1 MKKTIIYSI
10 LLIFSQLC
18 TAQSNTIITGKVID
32 KTSGE
37 ELIGASVYIPITSNG
52 SVTDFEGNFT
62 LFNIES
68 GMQTIVCQYISYQS
82 DTLNIEIK
90 NDTTIN
96 FSLTPETFTLGDIN
110 LVTKQDRK
118 DEAYV
123 VNVQKKSAGLIN
135 TLSKKQ
141 MSITGSS
148 NAADAV
154 KNVSG
159 VTVQG
164 GKYVY
169 VRGLSDRY
177 SLARLNGIS
186 LPGLDPNRNSVQ
198 MDLIPSNIIDNI
210 LVFKTFT
217 PDLPGDFTGGMVDIF
232 TTDFPDSLE
241 IQFNYSTGFS
251 QLSNLNDNFLGQEK
265 SSTDWLGYDDGKRD
279 IPDFVS
285 NNSIN
290 FYNPGSFAQA
300 YAYAQ
305 SQDESIANLTYN
317 EFLTLNSKWE
327 WLELSR
333 IFLNDS
339 LSMATQS
346 FSKDWDPIRFKS
358 GLNQSLSFSIGNK
371 YEVGKKSLGFNS
383 GISYKRKF
391 NFYEGAE
398 VGQYIQT
405 GEGSNVLTPQ
415 KIGLETRGDETVF
428 ASLFGNISLHLNED
442 HKLKVMSMLN
452 QNGQSSARYFDGENM
467 SDAFGLYE
475 EQRTQRYLE
484 RQLKTIQLS
493 GEHNFN
499 SIKKSEIKWNL
510 GFTKA
515 TQNTP
520 DLKVFVNSYEFPE
533 VEDEETGDFFLD
545 TVPTFSIQTNL
556 YPGPTRYFRFLEED
570 NFNFKT
576 DYKLDFNEEE
586 FLKIGFSFLEKNRS
600 REEYRYTID
609 ASGINYNN
617 GINNY
622 FNDNNMIVGQSSTG
636 MNGTPMYLFA
646 IDNTE
651 IRNQYNASQKILGSY
666 IMTTLK
672 PIELLECTF
681 GVRYENTDIL
691 AESADKSADVG
702 VLKNSDF
709 LPAMSAKYNLD
720 ESTKIRISYSKTLAR
735 PSFREISPTNWYDF
749 QTALTFVG
757 NPNLKRSLINNIDM
771 RFEKYL
777 SGAGL
782 ISLSGFY
789 KKFNNPIEQVMN
801 PQAQNTELSWRN
813 VDEATV
819 LGIEFEYKKKI
830 ILDEG
835 EYLNIGF
842 NGSIIHSETEI
853 DSLELILI
861 RSFDPNH
868 ASTRPMYGQSP
879 YIVNFYSQYQK
890 LGWNVGASYNV
901 SGESIVIIQKGAV
914 DVYQAPRPQLNIQV
928 GRKFSEHVNLSLS
941 AKNLLS
947 AKTKWYYPFKGE
959 EYIFRSYFYRPELSF
974 SLRVSL

>member
-1 MKKTIIYSI
+1 MRC
-10 LLIFSQLC
+10 FSQ
-18 TAQSNTIITGKVID
+18 QSSRRYD
-32 KTSGE
+32 AR
-37 ELIGASVYIPITSNG
+37 LFDQF
-52 SVTDFEGNFT
+52 DF
-62 LFNIES
+62 
-68 GMQTIVCQYISYQS
+68 
-82 DTLNIEIK
+82 
-90 NDTTIN
+90 
-96 FSLTPETFTLGDIN
+96 
-110 LVTKQDRK
+110 
-118 DEAYV
+118 
-123 VNVQKKSAGLIN
+123 
-135 TLSKKQ
+135 
-141 MSITGSS
+141 
-148 NAADAV
+148 V
-154 KNVSG
+154 KNKIKGSLNSSVPVLKSKN
-159 VTVQG
+159 
-164 GKYVY
+164 GKI
-169 VRGLSDRY
+169 D
-177 SLARLNGIS
+177 LNY
-186 LPGLDPNRNSVQ
+186 LFD
-198 MDLIPSNIIDNI
+198 
-210 LVFKTFT
+210 
-217 PDLPGDFTGGMVDIF
+217 
-232 TTDFPDSLE
+232 
-241 IQFNYSTGFS
+241 FNYKK
-251 QLSNLNDNFLGQEK
+251 E
-265 SSTDWLGYDDGKRD
+265 
-279 IPDFVS
+279 
-285 NNSIN
+285 
-290 FYNPGSFAQA
+290 
-300 YAYAQ
+300 
-305 SQDESIANLTYN
+305 TYN

-358 GLNQSLSFSIGNK
+358 GLNQSLGFSIGNK
-371 YEVGKKSLGFNS
+371 YEAGKKSLGFNS

-405 GEGSNVLTPQ
+405 GEGSNALTPQ
-415 KIGLETRGDETVF
+415 KIGLETRGDETIF
-428 ASLFGNISLHLNED
+428 ASLFGSISLHLNEN

-475 EQRTQRYLE
+475 EQRTHRYLE

-617 GINNY
+617 DINSY

-691 AESADKSADVG
+691 AESADKSADIG

-830 ILDEG
+830 ILDEA

-861 RSFDPNH
+861 RAFDPNH

-914 DVYQAPRPQLNIQV
+914 EALNCSKEWFKELNKTYIKRRKIVWEIFDILGCSYNKESAGLFVWAKLPKGRSAIEFTDQLLKEKDVFMTPGSIFGKNGKDYVRASLCV
-928 GRKFSEHVNLSLS
+928 SEADLSTVLKRLKGQNN
-941 AKNLLS
+941 KN
-947 AKTKWYYPFKGE
+947 E
-959 EYIFRSYFYRPELSF
+959 
-974 SLRVSL
+974 